1 MRSGKP
7 TEPSIARQQ
16 QQQQI
21 KAFCIAPCG
30 PKMQRQCRHDML
42 SLLYR
47 KHVAMYTS
55 IIRPNCLIYSFL
67 WVIMATQPCSICFTH
82 VLPPVE
88 VEFSVFFRSVGAK
101 YCANQCESWRA
112 FGPNFNPDRCRG
124 EGMEFKNR
132 KFAKFCKIIALAY
145 HLCDS

>member
-82 VLPPVE
+82 VLPPVK
-88 VEFSVFFRSVGAK
+88 VEFSVFFSLRRGEILCQSMWKLACFWAK
-101 YCANQCESWRA
+101 
-112 FGPNFNPDRCRG
+112 FHPDRCRG